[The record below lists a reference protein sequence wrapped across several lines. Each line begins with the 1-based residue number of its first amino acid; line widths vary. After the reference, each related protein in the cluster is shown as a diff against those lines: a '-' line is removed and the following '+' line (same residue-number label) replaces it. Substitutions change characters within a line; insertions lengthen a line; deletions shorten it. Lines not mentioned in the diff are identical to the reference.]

1 MWRYVIR
8 RLLQMIPVLLMVT
21 MLVYGLM
28 LAIPGDP
35 ARALIGPGESLD
47 AEQLELIRREHNLD
61 KPMIV
66 QYGIWLGRVLKGD
79 LGRST
84 QNQRPVAAELRT
96 RTAVT
101 LQLGILAWV
110 FAVLIAVPAGIV
122 SAIYRGKTLDYIAN
136 IISIGGVAIPDF
148 WLGIMSILLFGVI
161 LGWLPTQGYVDIFAD
176 PAEGLRHMILPV
188 FALGITSC
196 ALIMR
201 QSRSAMLEVLAQDYV
216 RTARAKVC
224 YVDIFA
230 DPAEGLRHM
239 ILPVFALGI
248 TSCAL
253 IMRQS
258 RSAMLEVLA
267 QDYVRTARA
276 KGLHVQRVIW
286 IHALRNALLPVVTVF
301 GLQAGRIF
309 AGAVVIETLF
319 GIPGM
324 GQFMV
329 QAVFARDFMS
339 MQGAVLV
346 MALAV
351 LIANLVTDLV
361 YAWLDPRIRYE

>member
-47 AEQLELIRREHNLD
+47 AEQLELIRREHNFD

-79 LGRST
+79 LERST

-110 FAVLIAVPAGIV
+110 FAVLIALPAGIV
-122 SAIYRGKTLDYIAN
+122 SAIYRGKPLDYIAN

-161 LGWLPTQGYVDIFAD
+161 LGWLPTQG
-176 PAEGLRHMILPV
+176 
-188 FALGITSC
+188 
-196 ALIMR
+196 
-201 QSRSAMLEVLAQDYV
+201 
-216 RTARAKVC
+216 

>member
-66 QYGIWLGRVLKGD
+66 QYGIWLGRVLTGD

-101 LQLGILAWV
+101 LQLGMVAWV

-216 RTARAKVC
+216 RTARAK
-224 YVDIFA
+224 
-230 DPAEGLRHM
+230 
-239 ILPVFALGI
+239 
-248 TSCAL
+248 
-253 IMRQS
+253 
-258 RSAMLEVLA
+258 
-267 QDYVRTARA
+267 
-276 KGLHVQRVIW
+276 GLHAQRVIW

-339 MQGAVLV
+339 VQGAVLV

-361 YAWLDPRIRYE
+361 YARLDPRIRYE

>member
-28 LAIPGDP
+28 MAIPGDP

-47 AEQLELIRREHNLD
+47 AEQLELIRREHNFD

-66 QYGIWLGRVLKGD
+66 QYGIWLGRALMGD

-101 LQLGILAWV
+101 LQLGMVAWV

-216 RTARAKVC
+216 RTARAK
-224 YVDIFA
+224 
-230 DPAEGLRHM
+230 
-239 ILPVFALGI
+239 
-248 TSCAL
+248 
-253 IMRQS
+253 
-258 RSAMLEVLA
+258 
-267 QDYVRTARA
+267 
-276 KGLHVQRVIW
+276 GLHVQRVIW

-339 MQGAVLV
+339 VQGAVLV